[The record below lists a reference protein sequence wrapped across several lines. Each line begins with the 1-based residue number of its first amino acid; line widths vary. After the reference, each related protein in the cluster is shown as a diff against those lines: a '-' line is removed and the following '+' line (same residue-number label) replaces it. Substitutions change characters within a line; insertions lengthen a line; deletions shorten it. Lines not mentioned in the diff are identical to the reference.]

1 MKAYEAVKEA
11 ANNKGIPLTRV
22 STGMG
27 RPSNYIHTGMARG
40 STPKADT
47 LAAMLDVCGYA
58 LAAVPLEDVP
68 PTALRIDP
76 PKDEGSGTADNTAE
90 G

>member
-1 MKAYEAVKEA
+1 MKKGVPLSHIGA
-11 ANNKGIPLTRV
+11 AMGKAPSYVNSGIT
-22 STGMG
+22 
-27 RPSNYIHTGMARG
+27 RG
-40 STPKADT
+40 STPQADT

-76 PKDEGSGTADNTAE
+76 PKDEGGGTADNTAE